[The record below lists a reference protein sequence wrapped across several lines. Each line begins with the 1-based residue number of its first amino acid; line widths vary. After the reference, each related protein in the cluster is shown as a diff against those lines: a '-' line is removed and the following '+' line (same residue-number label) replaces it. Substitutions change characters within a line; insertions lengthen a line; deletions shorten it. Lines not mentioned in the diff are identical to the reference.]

1 MYTSP
6 RISSQKVRNYQDE
19 SSDNDSYGSILT
31 TGTET
36 STGIAGS
43 EDQEQLNDLPPQFMY
58 PTYGSAAAKVHTSP
72 DCTHMSSPTASSYT
86 DWQSEKR
93 ELEEL
98 IRQQAIKIDKIQAD
112 LNAKVSRS
120 KDLEEQLAQAIELAH
135 SRDARH
141 EEMLRMFEQ
150 MMSMQAANNTG
161 NGPPPP
167 PAMSVAAAQ
176 PAQITPPSRPM
187 NTQSPPPK
195 KTNQSSTPP
204 KSMYPVFRQYEHNPS
219 RFKRPQAALLT
230 QPMETDDRPS
240 KAQPGEKAG
249 TNQ

>member
-1 MYTSP
+1 
-6 RISSQKVRNYQDE
+6 
-19 SSDNDSYGSILT
+19 
-31 TGTET
+31 
-36 STGIAGS
+36 
-43 EDQEQLNDLPPQFMY
+43 
-58 PTYGSAAAKVHTSP
+58 
-72 DCTHMSSPTASSYT
+72 MSSPTASSYT

-141 EEMLRMFEQ
+141 EEMLRKFEQ
-150 MMSMQAANNTG
+150 MMLLHAANNTG
-161 NGPPPP
+161 NDPPPPPP
-167 PAMSVAAAQ
+167 PALSVETAQ
-176 PAQITPPSRPM
+176 QAQITPPSRPM

-204 KSMYPVFRQYEHNPS
+204 RTMYPVFRQYETNPP
-219 RFKRPQAALLT
+219 RFKRPQALLT
-230 QPMETDDRPS
+230 QPMEQEDRSS
-240 KAQPGEKAG
+240 KAQPGVTTG
-249 TNQ
+249 TDP